1 MPNTRI
7 LTSGYNAIINQKAG
21 ATSTPIY
28 PITKVANIYDADGNG
43 LDDIISTLAVR
54 DETKEV
60 PDYSS
65 ETTSSLRFLRND
77 RTWAT
82 IQDGTTSQKGVVQL
96 YNGVDSDS
104 TELAATAASVKSVKT
119 AVDTLE
125 TTAESTYAKLAQIGV
140 ATAGTV
146 KGIAELDTTGKV
158 PSAQLPSFVDDV
170 IEIAAMKEDFTE
182 AYSDAQKQHPITP
195 ESGKVYILTTDNSTY
210 RWSGSVYA
218 PIRGDLTLGETETT
232 AYRGDRGKVAYD
244 HSQEA
249 HAPAGAHIVSQSET
263 NGYVTVTDRT
273 GAETEVLVYTHP
285 QAAGATS
292 TNPHGTTASDVG
304 LGNVENKDVATIL
317 SEMTSTNV
325 TTALGYTPQNA
336 ATLATASNNGVM
348 SSTYASKLDKCMET
362 AVSATAPTFDGT
374 GIWFEIVE

>member
-60 PDYSS
+60 PDYSG

-77 RTWAT
+77 RSWAT
-82 IQDGTTSQKGVVQL
+82 IQDGTTAQKGVVQL

-104 TELAATAASVKSVKT
+104 TELAATAASVKSVKD
-119 AVDTLE
+119 ALDTFE
-125 TTAESTYAKLAQIGV
+125 TDAESTYAKLAQIGV
-140 ATAGTV
+140 ATSGTV

-249 HAPAGAHIVSQSET
+249 HAPAGAHVVSQSET

-273 GAETEVLVYTHP
+273 GASTEVLVYTHP